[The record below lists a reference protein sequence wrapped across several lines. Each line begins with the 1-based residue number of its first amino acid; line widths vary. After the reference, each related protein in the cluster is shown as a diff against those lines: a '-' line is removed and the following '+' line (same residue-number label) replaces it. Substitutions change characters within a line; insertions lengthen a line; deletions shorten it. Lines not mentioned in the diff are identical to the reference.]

1 MTTGERFI
9 EGYKAIEAGRIE
21 GTYSLMEAIAELYLY
36 DEIDDIIY
44 GNLINYVAAMDVKK
58 AGEADQWLKLFLLDA
73 RYGRLIL
80 QPGDLLEN
88 IKSKLDETERVHDEY
103 IIQRMLDGS
112 IGKIKYAEGAYYTIQ
127 FDYEKNIQ
135 YLVRIADNNMTP
147 MDFDVE
153 DFRMNR
159 LAKRIEFVYTRGNR
173 KVMSMNLDGSDK
185 RELDRTVLYP
195 ENEK

>member
-1 MTTGERFI
+1 MTTGERFV
-9 EGYKAIEAGRIE
+9 EGYKAIASGAIE
-21 GTYSLMEAIAELYLY
+21 GSYNLMEAMAELYLC

-44 GNLINYVAAMDVKK
+44 GNLINFVAAMDVKK

-73 RYGRLIL
+73 RYGRLML
-80 QPGDLLEN
+80 EPGDLLEN
-88 IKSKLDETERVHDEY
+88 IKKKLDELDTVHDEY
-103 IIQRMLDGS
+103 IIQRMLVGG
-112 IGKIKYAEGAYYTIQ
+112 IGKIKYAQGAYYTIQ

-135 YLVRIADNNMTP
+135 YLVRVADNNMTP

-159 LAKRIEFVYTRGNR
+159 PAKRIEFVYTRGNK

-185 RELDRTVLYP
+185 RELDRTILYP
-195 ENEK
+195 ENEN